1 MTLTEKINVYT
12 MAYDRYKSIEDMKDL
27 KREKL
32 TLAEYNAVYDVLK
45 TLSRIIDDPKTS
57 TYIEAVANWFKR
69 NGFSVVQGTRV
80 DCVSWIIS
88 IA

>member
-1 MTLTEKINVYT
+1 MTLTEKINIYT
-12 MAYDRYKSIEDMKDL
+12 TAYDRYKNIEDMKDL

-32 TLAEYNAVYDVLK
+32 TLAEYDTVYDVLK
-45 TLSRIIDDPKTS
+45 VLSRIDDSKTS

-69 NGFSVVQGTRV
+69 NGFSVVQGTGA
-80 DCVSWIIS
+80 DCVNWIIS